1 MKHLIPLTTDQL
13 SIVQS
18 SLQSSTKY
26 SDSEYIQQVD
36 ELLDVIDQN
45 SNYVLWKEPTCF
57 DELGNVIEE
66 NQQ

>member
-45 SNYVLWKEPTCF
+45 SSYVLWEK
-57 DELGNVIEE
+57 
-66 NQQ
+66 NQ